1 MVTKKKEI
9 YHGDPVHLFIESV
22 VLPNGKAVDLEVVRH
37 PGAAAV
43 VPLLSDGTVV
53 LVHQFRHAAGGFIYE
68 IPAGKL
74 SPKESPEDCAIREVE
89 EEIGYHVNDLQ
100 KLSAIFTVPGFCD
113 EVIHLYLG
121 TNLSLC
127 QQQLDD
133 DEVIEI
139 VKLPF
144 EKVMQMIRDQQIC
157 DAKSIVALQLAHTIA
172 TEKGLI

>member
-1 MVTKKKEI
+1 MVLI
-9 YHGDPVHLFIESV
+9 
-22 VLPNGKAVDLEVVRH
+22 
-37 PGAAAV
+37 
-43 VPLLSDGTVV
+43 
-53 LVHQFRHAAGGFIYE
+53 HQFRHAAGGFIYE

-89 EEIGYHVNDLQ
+89 EEIGYHVNELK
-100 KLSAIFTVPGFCD
+100 KLTSIFTVPGFCD

-121 TNLSLC
+121 CDLTPC

-144 EKVMQMIRDQQIC
+144 NEAMQMIKDQKIR
-157 DAKSIVALQLAHTIA
+157 DAKSIVGLQLAHAEA
-172 TEKGLI
+172 TERGLIKNV